1 MIPAFTSFLLDGL
14 SRFSMWALNNSAST
28 SPKVS
33 ELLDVVQGYL
43 WSTRD
48 RVESELLGSIL
59 VRFALIGILLVS
71 WLVGCRVWFV
81 FLWLR
86 LGAIWFV

>member
-1 MIPAFTSFLLDGL
+1 
-14 SRFSMWALNNSAST
+14 MWALNNSASA

-59 VRFALIGILLVS
+59 VRFALIGYIFSLLVDWV
-71 WLVGCRVWFV
+71 WLSLVSFALVRVCWV
-81 FLWLR
+81 
-86 LGAIWFV
+86 V